1 MTLGEKLKL
10 LLKEKNMSQE
20 DLAEKLYVSRQAVGK
35 WVNDKGTPDIEKV
48 VQISNLFEVS
58 LDYLLKDNIE
68 EKNISNKKYYVSKEM
83 LDNFY
88 IYNRKNIMQITFGIS
103 LIILSN
109 IFYSFEYQ
117 NLVMNI
123 SYWLTFI
130 TGLILILTYFF
141 QTKQYQEI
149 KLNNIVLDNKV
160 FEEFKNKRE
169 SRRKK
174 YIAIIIVGIIILLL
188 SSEFD
193 LQHFGNTFYNIFEWG
208 CDAISISLLVWA
220 SMSMYADTIVIKNFK
235 NNQNSRQRK
244 YSWVYVA
251 LPFTIVAV
259 VIGIFSNAWS
269 PYAPIIILF
278 CVLLVTTCK
287 LILEREDKNE

>member
-10 LLKEKNMSQE
+10 LLKENNMSQE

-35 WVNDKGTPDIEKV
+35 WVNDKGTPDIEKI

-68 EKNISNKKYYVSKEM
+68 EKSTSNKKYYVSKEI

-88 IYNRKNIMQITFGIS
+88 IYNRKNIIQITFGIS

-109 IFYSFEYQ
+109 IFNSFEYQ
-117 NLVMNI
+117 NLVMTI
-123 SYWLTFI
+123 SYWFTFI
-130 TGLILILTYFF
+130 IGLILILTYFF

-174 YIAIIIVGIIILLL
+174 YIAMIIVGVIILLL

-193 LQHFGNTFYNIFEWG
+193 LKYFGNTFYNIFEWT
-208 CDAISISLLVWA
+208 CDAISIALFIWA
-220 SMSMYADTIVIKNFK
+220 GMSMYADTIVIKNFE
-235 NNQNSRQRK
+235 NNQNSKQKK
-244 YSWVYVA
+244 YSWVYLAV
-251 LPFTIVAV
+251 PFTIVAV
-259 VIGIFSNAWS
+259 SIGIITNAWS

-278 CVLLVTTCK
+278 CTLLVTTCK
-287 LILEREDKNE
+287 ILLEREDKNE